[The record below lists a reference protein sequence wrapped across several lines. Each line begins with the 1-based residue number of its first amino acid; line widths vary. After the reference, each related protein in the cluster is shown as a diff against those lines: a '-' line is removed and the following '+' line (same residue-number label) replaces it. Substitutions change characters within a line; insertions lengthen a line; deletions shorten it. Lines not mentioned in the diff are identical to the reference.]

1 VRIVPNSEQ
10 ITKNKHKH
18 HEEIIGKFKKIKP
31 PIFNGEIETGE
42 EAEAWILWNE
52 KILSD
57 I

>member
-1 VRIVPNSEQ
+1 MGE
-10 ITKNKHKH
+10 
-18 HEEIIGKFKKIKP
+18 FKKIKP

-42 EAEAWILWNE
+42 ETKAWLSGIK